1 MLNEDGGAKMLSINA
16 LEELGVNTKEGLERC
31 LGKEDFYFKMIGM
44 GINNEHF
51 EGLKKALERS
61 DLTAAFEDAHA
72 LKGTIGNLALTP
84 VYTPLAELTELLRA
98 KQKEGCK
105 ELTDKVFTELEKIKA
120 LL

>member
-1 MLNEDGGAKMLSINA
+1 MLSINA

-51 EGLKKALERS
+51 EGLKKALEND
-61 DLTAAFEDAHA
+61 DLAAAFEDAHA

-84 VYTPLAELTELLRA
+84 LYTPLAELTELLRA
-98 KQKEGCK
+98 RTKEGCK
-105 ELTDKVFTELEKIKA
+105 ELADKVFSELDKIKA
-120 LL
+120 IL